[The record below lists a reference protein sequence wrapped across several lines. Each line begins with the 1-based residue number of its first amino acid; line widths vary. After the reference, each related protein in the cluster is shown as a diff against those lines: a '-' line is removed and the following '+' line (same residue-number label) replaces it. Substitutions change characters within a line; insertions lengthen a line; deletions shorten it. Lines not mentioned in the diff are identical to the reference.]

1 MKIVNFFI
9 NHYKILILICILSL
23 IFGNYLRVL
32 NFGFINDDFDLVG
45 KSLDEVIKSSIYG
58 MHFRPIWYF
67 SFFLIDYIF
76 SPGAFAHH
84 FTNITLHLINLIFA
98 YHIFKKLFDKQKALL
113 IVFFW
118 TFLPQLVFQ
127 IVWISG
133 KNDLLMNFF
142 ILLSFHLALN
152 NKIKTSLAI
161 YFLAF
166 LAKVTCIFYPLIYLV
181 KFGFGFSKKIKII
194 SFILLIV
201 TLLITIFSTLQG
213 QLQPHIAELSF
224 PIRIL
229 NHIKNFIVGWITLF
243 FPIPFFPNFFIALLY
258 LIFISTVFFIIYR
271 SFKIHRFSLLLMM
284 ICFVISITLSI
295 NYQLRITYTLSL
307 FLVATLISFIDF
319 NKLNLLSY
327 NKFLKIII
335 FLFFLIYGASSSV
348 LTTNKFKSNQFD
360 ISGEMYIMNDFY
372 LNDFYGKFRSFQ
384 IKILKDNNIK

>member
-1 MKIVNFFI
+1 
-9 NHYKILILICILSL
+9 
-23 IFGNYLRVL
+23 
-32 NFGFINDDFDLVG
+32 
-45 KSLDEVIKSSIYG
+45 
-58 MHFRPIWYF
+58 
-67 SFFLIDYIF
+67 
-76 SPGAFAHH
+76 
-84 FTNITLHLINLIFA
+84 
-98 YHIFKKLFDKQKALL
+98 
-113 IVFFW
+113 
-118 TFLPQLVFQ
+118 
-127 IVWISG
+127 
-133 KNDLLMNFF
+133 MNFF